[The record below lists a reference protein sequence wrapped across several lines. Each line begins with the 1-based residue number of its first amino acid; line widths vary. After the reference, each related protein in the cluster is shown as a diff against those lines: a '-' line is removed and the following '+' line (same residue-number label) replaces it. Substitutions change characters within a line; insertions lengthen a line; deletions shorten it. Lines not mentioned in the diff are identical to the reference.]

1 MKLSK
6 FRVMSDEEPRTPS
19 LENPRVTMH
28 PENMADPGRRH
39 VRSKTKSFL
48 QVLKSKNGSKYLV
61 GLFSLAFV
69 ILGWAATSFLIE
81 VP

>member
-1 MKLSK
+1 
-6 FRVMSDEEPRTPS
+6 MSDEEPRTPS
-19 LENPRVTMH
+19 LESPRVTMLS
-28 PENMADPGRRH
+28 ENNADLGRRRPVH
-39 VRSKTKSFL
+39 SKTKSFL